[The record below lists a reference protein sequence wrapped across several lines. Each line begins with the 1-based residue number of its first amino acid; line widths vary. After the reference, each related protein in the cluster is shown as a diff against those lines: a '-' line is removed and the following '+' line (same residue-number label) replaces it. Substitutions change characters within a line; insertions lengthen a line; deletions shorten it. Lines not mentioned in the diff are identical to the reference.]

1 MIVLDTSGV
10 LAAIDAAQRDHLAA
24 RRAMED
30 DPGPF
35 VLSPFV
41 LAEVD
46 YLLATRVGID
56 AELAFLGQV
65 ASGAYRLE
73 PFAESDVEA
82 ARRLIERYKDLGLGL
97 ADASVVVLAQR
108 VRTTKLL
115 SLDERHFRAVRPLSG
130 RAFRLLPRDD

>member
-1 MIVLDTSGV
+1 VIVLDTSGL
-10 LAAIDAAQRDHLAA
+10 LAAIDAAQRDHEGARLAL
-24 RRAMED
+24 ED

-46 YLLATRVGID
+46 YLLATRVGVDEEI
-56 AELAFLGQV
+56 AFLRQV

-73 PFAESDVEA
+73 AFAEEDVA
-82 ARRLIERYKDLGLGL
+82 AATRVIERYRDLGLGL

-108 VRTTKLL
+108 SRTTRLL
-115 SLDERHFRAVRPLSG
+115 TLDERHFRAVRPLSG
-130 RAFRLLPRDD
+130 RAFRLLPRDA